1 MAGGPRANSGASP
14 VKARRLLSGGIDR
27 PARFLN
33 TDYQNN
39 SVVSARGAHRSYKK
53 GPFLTYPFKFRVTG
67 WLLALPLWTKLGL
80 GIAIT
85 FGFAGFFLFLGFMVS
100 QHQVFPAAQFARID
114 GKLQQ
119 LFPARAA
126 TAPELSGTFRS
137 TLIDLDLQSA
147 SIDTARDTTDP
158 NLLNESGGGLTSF
171 GADVLLL
178 AYDGQIYAGSSAD
191 TVRQTAVAGP
201 DNNRAAYTEFALRPE
216 HEGTYFFRL
225 GYLRYNDLLHFSNAE
240 GQGLIASYTEYH
252 PDRTCYTNTL
262 ARLDIDPAITSIDA
276 VSATP
281 SDWTVIYRTEPC
293 LPFKL
298 RHYALEGQM
307 ASGALAFE
315 APSTVYLTSGD
326 FHWDGMRSDGELI
339 AQNPEAEYGKVL
351 RVNIDT
357 GAGEIVSMG
366 HRNMQGITF
375 ASDGRLFVTE
385 HGPKGGDELNV
396 IEQGGNYGWPLASLG
411 ISYSG
416 APLPDAE
423 LYGHHTGFIPPV
435 FAWMPSIAIS
445 ALIEIK
451 DFDNSWNGDLLAGS
465 LSDQS
470 LHRIRLEAGKP
481 VYSERIPI
489 GARIRDLHQHTDGR
503 LVIWTDELNLAFIS
517 PKPRVDHN
525 ARLDQHMS
533 DWHIPADRAERLR
546 ATLDNCAECHS
557 FVLGDNTKAPSLA
570 RAAGSNIASTGYTG
584 YTDAL
589 KDIDGAWDR
598 EALTAYLSDP
608 QAFAPGTSM
617 PDQQLT
623 NETTVED
630 VINFLEAIEG
640 DF

>member
-1 MAGGPRANSGASP
+1 MTEPVSPKSAAWAPVQALQNAVNEAGR
-14 VKARRLLSGGIDR
+14 
-27 PARFLN
+27 
-33 TDYQNN
+33 
-39 SVVSARGAHRSYKK
+39 
-53 GPFLTYPFKFRVTG
+53 
-67 WLLALPLWTKLGL
+67 WLLALPLWAKIGLGGAIAAGFLGL
-80 GIAIT
+80 
-85 FGFAGFFLFLGFMVS
+85 FLFLGFMVN
-100 QHQVFPAAQFARID
+100 QHQVFPAKLFARVD

-119 LFPARAA
+119 FLLARAA
-126 TAPELSGTFRS
+126 PVPELSGTFRS

-147 SIDTARDTTDP
+147 SVNTGRDTTDS

-171 GADVLLL
+171 GDDVLLL
-178 AYDGQIYAGSSAD
+178 AYDGQIYAGSSAE

-201 DNNRAAYTEFALRPE
+201 GNNRAAYIEYASMPE
-216 HEGTYFFRL
+216 HEGTYFFRH

-276 VSATP
+276 VSAAP
-281 SDWTVIYRTEPC
+281 SDWNVIYRTQPC
-293 LPFKL
+293 MPFKP

-339 AQNPEAEYGKVL
+339 AQNPEAGYGKVL
-351 RVNIDT
+351 RVDIDT

-375 ASDGRLFVTE
+375 ASDGRLFVSE
-385 HGPKGGDELNV
+385 HGPNGGDELNV
-396 IEQGGNYGWPLASLG
+396 IEQGGNYGWPLTSLG

-423 LYGHHTGFIPPV
+423 LYGRHSGFIAPV
-435 FAWMPSIAIS
+435 FAWVPSVAIS
-445 ALIEIK
+445 ALIEVRN
-451 DFDNSWNGDLLAGS
+451 FDDSWNGDLLAGS

-470 LHRIRLEAGKP
+470 LHRIRFADGEP
-481 VYSERIPI
+481 IYSERIPI

-503 LVIWTDELNLAFIS
+503 LVIWTDELRLAFIS

-525 ARLDQHMS
+525 ARLDKHVS
-533 DWHIPADRAERLR
+533 DWHLPAARADRLR
-546 ATLDNCAECHS
+546 QTLDSCAECHS
-557 FVLGDNTKAPSLA
+557 FALGDNTKAPSLA
-570 RAAGSNIASTGYTG
+570 RAARSEIASTEYAGYTE
-584 YTDAL
+584 AL
-589 KDIDGAWDR
+589 KSKGGTWDHA
-598 EALTAYLSDP
+598 ALTAYLRDP

-623 NETTVED
+623 DPATLKD
-630 VINFLEAIEG
+630 VVDFLESIEG

>member
-1 MAGGPRANSGASP
+1 MTDPASSAASGNILNRTAR
-14 VKARRLLSGGIDR
+14 KA
-27 PARFLN
+27 A
-33 TDYQNN
+33 
-39 SVVSARGAHRSYKK
+39 A
-53 GPFLTYPFKFRVTG
+53 
-67 WLLALPLWTKLGL
+67 WLAALPLWAKLGL
-80 GIAIT
+80 GAAAA
-85 FGFAGFFLFLGFMVS
+85 AGFTGFVLFLGFMVN
-100 QHQVFPAAQFARID
+100 QHQVFPAKLFARVD

-119 LFPARAA
+119 FLPARAA
-126 TAPELSGTFRS
+126 PVPALSGTFRS
-137 TLIDLDLQSA
+137 TLLDLDLQSA
-147 SIDTARDTTDP
+147 SVNTGRDTTDP

-171 GADVLLL
+171 GDDVLLL
-178 AYDGQIYAGSSAD
+178 AYDGRIYAGSSPE
-191 TVRQTAVAGP
+191 TVRQTAVSGP
-201 DNNRAAYTEFALRPE
+201 DNNRAAYIEYASRPE
-216 HEGTYFFRL
+216 LEDTYFFRL

-276 VSATP
+276 VSAAP
-281 SDWTVIYRTEPC
+281 SDWTVVYRTEPC
-293 LPFKL
+293 LPFKP
-298 RHYALEGQM
+298 RHYAMEGQM
-307 ASGALAFE
+307 ASGKLAFE

-339 AQNPEAEYGKVL
+339 AQNPEAQYGKVL

-385 HGPKGGDELNV
+385 HGPNGGDELNV
-396 IEQGGNYGWPLASLG
+396 IEQGGNYGWPLTSLG

-423 LYGHHTGFIPPV
+423 DYGLHDGFVLPV

-445 ALIEIK
+445 ALIEVQG
-451 DFDNSWNGDLLAGS
+451 FHESWDGDLLAGS

-470 LHRIRLEAGKP
+470 LHRVRFEQGKP
-481 VYSERIPI
+481 VYSERIEI

-503 LVIWTDELNLAFIS
+503 LVIWTDELRLAFIS

-525 ARLDQHMS
+525 ARLDKHVS
-533 DWHIPADRAERLR
+533 DWHLPPARAIRLR
-546 ATLDNCAECHS
+546 ETLDGCAECHA
-557 FVLGDNTKAPSLA
+557 FAVGDNTKAPSLA
-570 RAAGSNIASTGYTG
+570 RAARSKIASTDFEGYS
-584 YTDAL
+584 DAL
-589 KDIDGAWDR
+589 KGKGGKWDH
-598 EALTAYLSDP
+598 EALAAYLRDP

-623 NETTVED
+623 DPATLKD
-630 VINFLEAIEG
+630 VVDFLESIES